1 MTLIM
6 FFIRISVLLDKYLS
20 IVLYK
25 NLSLKRINTFLSTK
39 NKSLTGKNTINYCCY
54 IIFALKAYNMK
65 IIFFVNISGLFT
77 LFNRT
82 FDAYI

>member
-1 MTLIM
+1 M
-6 FFIRISVLLDKYLS
+6 FFIRISVLLNKYLS
-20 IVLYK
+20 IVLNK
-25 NLSLKRINTFLSTK
+25 NQYLKPINTFSLTK
-39 NKSLTGKNTINYCCY
+39 NKSLTGKNTINYYCY

-77 LFNRT
+77 LFNKT

>member
-39 NKSLTGKNTINYCCY
+39 NKSLTGKNTINYRCY

>member
-1 MTLIM
+1 M
-6 FFIRISVLLDKYLS
+6 
-20 IVLYK
+20 
-25 NLSLKRINTFLSTK
+25 TK
-39 NKSLTGKNTINYCCY
+39 NKSLTGKNTINYYCY

-77 LFNRT
+77 LFNKT